1 MDGDIRAALPI
12 LAALLSIHTRTSEQ
26 YQAENN
32 NRTNYIRYM
41 PTVPPF
47 PGANR
52 TMGYN
57 PTMGPSSLQNSIEEP
72 MFVLP
77 EGYFYWLRPNWEG
90 PPVEVVCSI
99 YIDSLGAFS
108 EKTMDFDLS
117 LILGCQWRDGRLAN
131 ITSEHVAIPEGM
143 EIWKPSI
150 DVVAKESTPYTSA
163 LSVSREGN
171 VLMMQWFTIK
181 ATCLM
186 QLHAYPLDHQKCS
199 LLIQNRGG
207 VKIVWGWETF
217 WFPGD
222 TPIVTRTSGLHSQ
235 LSLETVESFAYVN
248 SLLYPELI
256 CVYQGVTCDY
266 RESENCLRAQCT
278 SVEKITTEQCR
289 TCNYFGGECKN
300 GTDELAVR
308 KPEDCVF
315 GLLMVSEG
323 DLVFT
328 TAELRFSLRRRLSYH
343 MLQIYIPSI
352 SIVAMSWVS
361 FWINI
366 ESSPARTALG
376 VTTVLTM
383 ITQSGRPIP
392 MPEVS
397 YVRAVDVWLL
407 VCQLFVFL
415 ALIEYAAVNYIS
427 RTLKEAKALKR
438 YIRPP
443 AAKRNSN
450 ANAFP
455 TNSNS
460 HPENSVDDTV
470 LTNAGG
476 SNIADTIDHI
486 CRWGFP
492 LAFLLFNI
500 MYWVT
505 YNYIVQT

>member
-1 MDGDIRAALPI
+1 
-12 LAALLSIHTRTSEQ
+12 
-26 YQAENN
+26 
-32 NRTNYIRYM
+32 
-41 PTVPPF
+41 
-47 PGANR
+47 
-52 TMGYN
+52 
-57 PTMGPSSLQNSIEEP
+57 
-72 MFVLP
+72 
-77 EGYFYWLRPNWEG
+77 G

-199 LLIQNRGG
+199 LLIQNL
-207 VKIVWGWETF
+207 KIVWGWETF

-248 SLLYPELI
+248 SLLYPGK
-256 CVYQGVTCDY
+256 YDSNT
-266 RESENCLRAQCT
+266 
-278 SVEKITTEQCR
+278 
-289 TCNYFGGECKN
+289 
-300 GTDELAVR
+300 
-308 KPEDCVF
+308 
-315 GLLMVSEG
+315 
-323 DLVFT
+323 
-328 TAELRFSLRRRLSYH
+328 LRFSLRRRLSYH

-427 RTLKEAKALKR
+427 RRL
-438 YIRPP
+438 
-443 AAKRNSN
+443 KRNSN

>member
-1 MDGDIRAALPI
+1 MRCKCVGTN
-12 LAALLSIHTRTSEQ
+12 LLWQ
-26 YQAENN
+26 Q
-32 NRTNYIRYM
+32 
-41 PTVPPF
+41 
-47 PGANR
+47 
-52 TMGYN
+52 
-57 PTMGPSSLQNSIEEP
+57 SSRNIVNQFAKLLGKPLFHKEYLRFNSLFSP
-72 MFVLP
+72 A
-77 EGYFYWLRPNWEG
+77 
-90 PPVEVVCSI
+90 VEVVCSI
-99 YIDSLGAFS
+99 YIDSLGSFS

-117 LILGCQWRDGRLAN
+117 LILGCQWRDERLAN
-131 ITSEHVAIPEGM
+131 ITSEHVSLPEGM
-143 EIWKPSI
+143 EIWKPAI
-150 DVVAKESTPYTSA
+150 DVVSKDSTDYPSV
-163 LSVSREGN
+163 LSVSPEGN
-171 VLMMQWFTIK
+171 VLMMQWRRSEDSVG
-181 ATCLM
+181 LG
-186 QLHAYPLDHQKCS
+186 D
-199 LLIQNRGG
+199 LLVSR
-207 VKIVWGWETF
+207 
-217 WFPGD
+217 D
-222 TPIVTRTSGLHSQ
+222 TPVVTRTSGLHSQ

-289 TCNYFGGECKN
+289 TCNYFSGKCKN

-315 GLLMVSEG
+315 GLLMASDG

-328 TAELRFSLRRRLSYH
+328 TAELRFTLRRRLSYH

-361 FWINI
+361 FWISI

-427 RTLKEAKALKR
+427 RTLKVKNSNYTKRTTREFTSIFDLAALKALAGMDRMRGSQALKR
-438 YIRPP
+438 YIRPSSK
-443 AAKRNSN
+443 KRNSN
-450 ANAFP
+450 SNANSLP

-460 HPENSVDDTV
+460 HPENSAEDSVVT
-470 LTNAGG
+470 TASG
-476 SNIADTIDHI
+476 SNTAENIDHI
-486 CRWGFP
+486 STVVWCSRLCDTHKAKTSSGRKR
-492 LAFLLFNI
+492 LERRYLFADI
-500 MYWVT
+500 CHVVAAT
-505 YNYIVQT
+505 T